1 MSTRA
6 RDEGLSRRST
16 RGRNAWKSG
25 DAVFRHGAL
34 GVYCLLMGRCAE
46 KLQSFFVSHL
56 KRTSALERGGV
67 LISPLRRHLLHLFL
81 LRWSHVM
88 LACDAIFAF
97 SHFHPS
103 SRTNHTHANCY
114 TSTNR

>member
-34 GVYCLLMGRCAE
+34 GVHCLLMGRCAE
-46 KLQSFFVSHL
+46 KLQSFFVP
-56 KRTSALERGGV
+56 
-67 LISPLRRHLLHLFL
+67 LISKEPARLCAAV
-81 LRWSHVM
+81 S
-88 LACDAIFAF
+88 
-97 SHFHPS
+97 
-103 SRTNHTHANCY
+103 
-114 TSTNR
+114 